1 MVFLAVGSTWGI
13 MPVHFCL
20 RKVYHKLSNSFADK
34 VAVVTGASR
43 GIGRAIAERLA
54 SKGAVV
60 VVNYAR
66 DSEGAAATVESI
78 LASGANAIS
87 LQADVSDFTAA
98 EALIKRT
105 VKEYGKLDILVNN
118 AGITR
123 DQITMLMPEDDWD
136 EVIRVNLK
144 SVFNCCKPAV
154 RAMMRKRYGR
164 IVNISSVAGI
174 TGNSGQ
180 TNYSASKAGLI
191 GFSRA
196 LAREVARRKITVNV
210 VAPGLVPTALTN
222 ILPEETKN
230 ASLAGIPMGRWG
242 DPLEV
247 ADAVVFLAGET
258 AGYITGQVLNV
269 DGGMVMG

>member
-1 MVFLAVGSTWGI
+1 MFNPLLCYVLFSSTILPYSNLMVFLAVGSTWGI

-98 EALIKRT
+98 EALM
-105 VKEYGKLDILVNN
+105 
-118 AGITR
+118 A
-123 DQITMLMPEDDWD
+123 
-136 EVIRVNLK
+136 
-144 SVFNCCKPAV
+144 
-154 RAMMRKRYGR
+154 
-164 IVNISSVAGI
+164 SSQKCFCQPS
-174 TGNSGQ
+174 SG
-180 TNYSASKAGLI
+180 
-191 GFSRA
+191 
-196 LAREVARRKITVNV
+196 
-210 VAPGLVPTALTN
+210 
-222 ILPEETKN
+222 ILPSKI
-230 ASLAGIPMGRWG
+230 SLRKFP
-242 DPLEV
+242 
-247 ADAVVFLAGET
+247 
-258 AGYITGQVLNV
+258 
-269 DGGMVMG
+269 

>member
-1 MVFLAVGSTWGI
+1 
-13 MPVHFCL
+13 MPMQLCL
-20 RKVYHKLSNSFADK
+20 RKVYHKVVKSFADK

-43 GIGRAIAERLA
+43 GIGRAIAQQLA
-54 SKGAVV
+54 SKGAIV

-78 LASGANAIS
+78 LTSGGHAIS

-98 EALIKRT
+98 DALIKRT
-105 VKEYGKLDILVNN
+105 VKEQGKLDILVNN

-123 DQITMLMPEDDWD
+123 DQITMLMPEEDWD
-136 EVIRVNLK
+136 EVLRVNLK

-174 TGNSGQ
+174 AGNAGQ

-222 ILPEETKN
+222 VLSEDTKN
-230 ASLAGIPMGRWG
+230 ASLTGIPMGRWG
-242 DPLEV
+242 DPQEV